1 MIQREPTIDELV
13 NAYNRGDARAFAN
26 LFTENAPVYEHPN
39 RLTQRGREELF
50 GYYQQVFSQYPANR
64 TEVLHRII
72 VGNRVIDHER
82 VSRGDG
88 EGNVFDVVTIYQIRN
103 GLIERLDFVR
113 DNRHVA
119 QVAKT

>member
-1 MIQREPTIDELV
+1 
-13 NAYNRGDARAFAN
+13 